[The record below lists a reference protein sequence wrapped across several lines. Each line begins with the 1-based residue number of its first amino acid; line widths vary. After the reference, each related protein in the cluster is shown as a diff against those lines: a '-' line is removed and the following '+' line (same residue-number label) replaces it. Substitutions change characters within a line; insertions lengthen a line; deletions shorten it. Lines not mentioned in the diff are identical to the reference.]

1 MDSPEYRSPAS
12 GSKGSS
18 GGDSRPAEG
27 PSATD
32 VPGGLDSQKTCR
44 EATSTRHILDVSPE
58 EDDLFEPFRS
68 LYRKARQDFCYRLSK
83 AVDVHFSK
91 MLLQREDPALR
102 QAVDCMISDTA
113 HTVVPSGEMTRE
125 YIEADGR
132 LIEPHPD
139 QEWRLGRTPEGPLEC
154 AYINLFLWVYA
165 GLHGFWRT
173 RLDGEMAVVVN
184 VSRYRI
190 SVKGVLP
197 DDVAR
202 VLYRPDEEG
211 GIPSAIGAKYK
222 QRYNDLSRQRSA
234 SQAEETSDP
243 PF

>member
-1 MDSPEYRSPAS
+1 MDSPDSRSLAS

-18 GGDSRPAEG
+18 GGDNRPAEG

-44 EATSTRHILDVSPE
+44 EATGKRHILDVSPE
-58 EDDLFEPFRS
+58 EDDLVEPFRS

-102 QAVDCMISDTA
+102 QAVDRMISDAA
-113 HTVVPSGEMTRE
+113 HTVVPSGERTRE
-125 YIEADGR
+125 YVEADGR

-139 QEWRLGRTPEGPLEC
+139 HEWRLGRTPEGPLES
-154 AYINLFLWVYA
+154 AHVNLFLWVYA
-165 GLHGFWRT
+165 GLHDFWRT
-173 RLDGEMAVVVN
+173 RLEGEMAVVVN
-184 VSRYRI
+184 VSRCRI

-197 DDVAR
+197 EDVAR
-202 VLYRPDEEG
+202 VLYRPNEED
-211 GIPSAIGAKYK
+211 GIPSATGANE
-222 QRYNDLSRQRSA
+222 QRYDDLSRQRSA